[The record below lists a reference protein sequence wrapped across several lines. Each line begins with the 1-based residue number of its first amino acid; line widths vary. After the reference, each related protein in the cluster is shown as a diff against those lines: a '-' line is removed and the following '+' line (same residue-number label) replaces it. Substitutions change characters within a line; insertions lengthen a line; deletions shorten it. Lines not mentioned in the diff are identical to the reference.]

1 MSEATDPRVHQANER
16 TLLAWLRTGVSLM
29 AFGFVLGRSADW
41 LSALREQPGP
51 RRDVTLLLGVVMVVL
66 GAATNLFA
74 VGSYHRVRRA
84 ISENRPIAPTG
95 AGVTVLAVVLAVLGG
110 VLAWAVA
117 RG

>member
-1 MSEATDPRVHQANER
+1 MSEVTDPRVHQANER

-29 AFGFVLGRSADW
+29 AFGFVLGRSSEW
-41 LSALREQPGP
+41 LSALKDQQVP
-51 RRDVTLLLGVVMVVL
+51 RQGVTLVLGVVMVLL
-66 GAATNLFA
+66 GALTNLFA

-84 ISENRPIAPTG
+84 ISENRPVAPTG
-95 AGVTVLAVVLAVLGG
+95 AGVTVLALVLAVLGG